1 MAQFIFLFTPV
12 YGLNLYFNRGVS
24 HIQLENYKEAVN
36 DFSRSIELSYQP
48 ELSAFQRGL
57 SYYMLEQYEES
68 ISDLELYVDAYPDNS
83 DSWIYLALSYFNTK
97 NYNDAITYFEKCINA
112 GIMLGECHY
121 HLASIY
127 LDKKQFKKAITHYT
141 SSADLNYLK
150 DYSLFNRG
158 VAYLNLNKVDEAK
171 KDFQKVVNI
180 TQDTNLKKSA
190 KDAIDKLS

>member
-1 MAQFIFLFTPV
+1 M
-12 YGLNLYFNRGVS
+12 
-24 HIQLENYKEAVN
+24 
-36 DFSRSIELSYQP
+36 
-48 ELSAFQRGL
+48 
-57 SYYMLEQYEES
+57 
-68 ISDLELYVDAYPDNS
+68 
-83 DSWIYLALSYFNTK
+83 ALSYFNTK

-171 KDFQKVVNI
+171 KDFQQVVNI